1 MNQKNYSSTLTGAPF
16 LLFELKQ
23 AAKLKEEGFSDSEIR
38 NRIKEQDLFQFNN
51 PIRTRRVMASVI
63 RRLNALDEM
72 LIRYLLTT
80 SLENSKAINL
90 YSIIK
95 TDQLF
100 KEFMTEVLEEKF
112 RTNDL
117 ILEKKDINLFFM
129 NKAESHEVIANWSQ
143 LNVDKLKSVYFKLL
157 YETGLL
163 QIRDKNDLV
172 PLLIDPMLK
181 EHFISI
187 DGEKYLRA
195 IGESI

>member
-1 MNQKNYSSTLTGAPF
+1 MNQNNYSSTLTGAPF

-38 NRIKEQDLFQFNN
+38 NQIKEQDLFQFNN

-63 RRLNALDEM
+63 RRLNALDEI

-90 YSIIK
+90 YSIMK

-117 ILEKKDINLFFM
+117 VLEKKDINLFFM

-143 LNVDKLKSVYFKLL
+143 LNVGKLKSVYFKLL

-187 DGEKYLRA
+187 DGEEYLRA
-195 IGESI
+195 IGESV

>member
-51 PIRTRRVMASVI
+51 PMRTRRVMASVI
-63 RRLNALDEM
+63 RRLNALDEI

-90 YSIIK
+90 YSIIE

-100 KEFMTEVLEEKF
+100 KDFMTEVLEEKF

-117 ILEKKDINLFFM
+117 VLEKKDINLFFM
-129 NKAESHEVIANWSQ
+129 NKAESNEVIANWSK
-143 LNVDKLKSVYFKLL
+143 LNVNKLKSVYLKLL

-181 EHFISI
+181 EYFISI
-187 DGEKYLRA
+187 DGEEYLRA

>member
-1 MNQKNYSSTLTGAPF
+1 MNQNNYSSTLTGAPF

-38 NRIKEQDLFQFNN
+38 NQIKEQDLFQFNN

-63 RRLNALDEM
+63 RRLNALDEI

-90 YSIIK
+90 YSIMK

-117 ILEKKDINLFFM
+117 VLEKKDINLFFM
-129 NKAESHEVIANWSQ
+129 NKAESNEVIANWSK
-143 LNVDKLKSVYFKLL
+143 LNVNKLKSVYFKLL

-181 EHFISI
+181 EYFISI
-187 DGEKYLRA
+187 DGEEYLRA